1 MRGLGK
7 VQEKVWQN
15 NSKRVLK
22 VIFSANT
29 SKRFATISEIFAKTG
44 INHASIRNHLQ
55 YLIDNGQIVEY
66 SVYNNARG
74 FIEDEGYYKLF
85 KAEFYE
91 NTKQYIYNL
100 KYPNLKPKSVKIN
113 AKTRKMVRKL
123 HHLD

>member
-7 VQEKVWQN
+7 EQEKVWQN
-15 NSKRVLK
+15 NSKRILK

-44 INHASIRNHLQ
+44 LNHASIRNHLQ
-55 YLIDNGQIVEY
+55 YLLDNGQIVEY
-66 SVYNNARG
+66 SVYNNTRG

-85 KAEFYE
+85 KNEFYD

-100 KYPNLKPKSVKIN
+100 KYPNLKPKSVS
-113 AKTRKMVRKL
+113 AKTRKKVRNL